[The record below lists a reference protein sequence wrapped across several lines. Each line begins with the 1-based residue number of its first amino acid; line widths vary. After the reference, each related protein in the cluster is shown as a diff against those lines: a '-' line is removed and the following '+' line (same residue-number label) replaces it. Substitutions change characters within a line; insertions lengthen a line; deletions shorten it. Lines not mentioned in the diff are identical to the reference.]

1 VKRLRRTVLLAALT
15 VVVVMLAVLAVADP
29 FHLRYARW
37 FTAGFVLVG
46 IVLLTATL
54 AVVVGRGVM
63 RWLVLIVGGVAV
75 VGWCALVGVANQLV
89 PTSRQVSEV
98 ADGGRRLIVL
108 EGSAVAIDPVYA
120 VVLREGGG
128 PFEQETV
135 VYQGVEAAPAPA
147 QVRFV
152 DPDTVEVRMPSGCVY
167 RSEVEAMTLAV
178 DPVHRPL
185 RADGC

>member
-1 VKRLRRTVLLAALT
+1 MKRLRRIVVLAALT
-15 VVVVMLAVLAVADP
+15 LIVAMLAVLAVADP

-37 FTAGFVLVG
+37 FTAGLVLVG

-54 AVVVGRGVM
+54 AVAVGRGVL
-63 RWLVLIVGGVAV
+63 RWLVVIVGGIAV
-75 VGWCALVGVANQLV
+75 LGWGALVGVANQLV
-89 PTSRQVSEV
+89 SPNRQVSEV
-98 ADGGRRLIVL
+98 TDGGRRLIVL

-120 VVLREGGG
+120 VVLRNGGG

-147 QVRFV
+147 GVRFV
-152 DPDTVEVRMPSGCVY
+152 DPDTVEVRMPGGCVY
-167 RSEVEAMTLAV
+167 RSEVEAVTLAV